1 MRVIKLRFVHSIHS
15 QWKSQRMLATYM
27 PRMRNNILWPA
38 ILNIVLAA
46 RANITVIR
54 PLSSCPK
61 PLFQCE
67 ANFEATDKEMIFCSH
82 SIKTRFHKKRF
93 CGQPRFE
100 SGSFGTWK
108 WTDLYEVPAYTV

>member
-1 MRVIKLRFVHSIHS
+1 
-15 QWKSQRMLATYM
+15 M

-38 ILNIVLAA
+38 ILNIVLVA

-61 PLFQCE
+61 PLFQCK

-93 CGQPRFE
+93 RSQPRFE

>member
-82 SIKTRFHKKRF
+82 SIKTRFHKKKVL
-93 CGQPRFE
+93 QPA
-100 SGSFGTWK
+100 SF
-108 WTDLYEVPAYTV
+108 